1 LNKKGTVLYANTRRK
16 NAKNCWNISC
26 SAVRQDFSKVKAQ
39 KIAQIHP
46 MVGQRYCQQFQL
58 LWASRDAGNKR
69 REYFNNVLSEMFQ
82 NLIIITCNNV
92 LTVRNY
98 ITKNVKSTSS

>member
-58 LWASRDAGNKR
+58 LWASRDAGKYKIKEGNISTM
-69 REYFNNVLSEMFQ
+69 YFQKCSK
-82 NLIIITCNNV
+82 I
-92 LTVRNY
+92 
-98 ITKNVKSTSS
+98 